1 MRKNSPSLVPRQSGN
16 IVYIVLN
23 NFGPKL
29 GRAYCETDD
38 AQADEATIIDN
49 MVSGEYSCP
58 VRVVAFN
65 TDEGWSRD
73 VSQDIARAVAERLQ
87 LEGRHIADNG
97 IR

>member
-87 LEGRHIADNG
+87 LGGRHIADNG